1 MKKIVSFFAVLTCL
15 APAVAATPAGQSRRS
30 MASQMVMA
38 APRATA
44 STNQISAMASVS
56 TSDPMPSKSS
66 VRVEEVDTTTTQKVD
81 NREKERAACINNNIG
96 IGNTFVW
103 ASRYSNTNNYASMVE
118 DTENPDNNTCFVK
131 VELKSSDAKISVSD
145 VPSQYY
151 EMGRNITCGAW
162 ADEAKLKDRI
172 LAAKKSARTW
182 GTVGGAVGGAGIGVG
197 IMELFGNRLIG
208 GKVMGQKD
216 LEGTELLRS
225 QLLVVK
231 NEHPSEFKEFTNN
244 LRTLKKEC
252 ENKIWDSAPDK
263 KPDACSN
270 IDYDY
275 LLNLES

>member
-1 MKKIVSFFAVLTCL
+1 MKKIVSFFAVLAVT

-30 MASQMVMA
+30 MSSQMVMA

-56 TSDPMPSKSS
+56 TSEPMTSKSS
-66 VRVEEVDTTTTQKVD
+66 VRVEEVDTTAAQKVD
-81 NREKERAACINNNIG
+81 KREKERAACINNNIG

-131 VELKSSDAKISVSD
+131 VELKSNDAKISVAD
-145 VPSQYY
+145 IPSQYY

-162 ADEAKLKDRI
+162 ADEAKLKERI
-172 LAAKKSARTW
+172 LTAKKSARTW
-182 GTVGGAVGGAGIGVG
+182 GTVGGVVGGAGVGVG

-216 LEGTELLRS
+216 LDGAELLRS
-225 QLLVVK
+225 QLLVLQK
-231 NEHPSEFKEFTNN
+231 EHTSEFNEFMRH
-244 LRTLKKEC
+244 LDTLKKEC
-252 ENKIWDSAPDK
+252 ESEIWNSAPDK
-263 KPDACSN
+263 KPTVCSE
-270 IDYDY
+270 IDYEY
-275 LLNLES
+275 LLSLKP